1 MSTQSSISSGNNNYS
16 VIAYANLEGHLNNVE
31 KTEHIVLATHASISI
46 TLSDFIKTFRDFS
59 QSLATTQTLSEQDMI
74 DPIGLSESVLKLIDR
89 KYPTASVIDKLNIL
103 VRCGSTI
110 KIERGA
116 DFWLGHLID
125 FCVGLSLLNR
135 MEGDITKNE
144 GFPVIQGMWANFVNS
159 LPGPE

>member
-1 MSTQSSISSGNNNYS
+1 M
-16 VIAYANLEGHLNNVE
+16 
-31 KTEHIVLATHASISI
+31 LATRGNVSI

-59 QSLATTQTLSEQDMI
+59 QSLVTTQELSEQDTI

-89 KYPTASVIDKLNIL
+89 KYPTASVIDKLNVL
-103 VRCGSTI
+103 VKCGSTI

-125 FCVGLSLLNR
+125 FCIGLSLLNR

-144 GFPVIQGMWANFVNS
+144 GFPAIQEMWGNFVRS

>member
-1 MSTQSSISSGNNNYS
+1 MSTQSSISSGNNNCS
-16 VIAYANLEGHLNNVE
+16 VIAYSNLEGHLNNIE
-31 KTEHIVLATHASISI
+31 KTEHIVLATRGNVSI

-59 QSLATTQTLSEQDMI
+59 QSLATTQELSEQDTI

-89 KYPTASVIDKLNIL
+89 KYPTASVIDKLNVL
-103 VRCGSTI
+103 VKCGSTI

-125 FCVGLSLLNR
+125 FCIGLSLLNR

-144 GFPVIQGMWANFVNS
+144 GFPAIQEMWANFVRS
-159 LPGPE
+159 LPGPK